1 MPGPL
6 DGVRVLE
13 MAGLGATPFGVM
25 LLADLGADVV
35 RIDRP
40 AKAAAST
47 YEQARAAADPRKSVL
62 DRGRR
67 SVVVD
72 LKQPDGIDL
81 VLRLVESADVVV
93 EGYRPGVMERLG
105 LGPDVCLARNPRLVY
120 GRLTGWGQEGPLAQR
135 AGHDITYIALA
146 GALRNVAR
154 KGQPP
159 LPPLSLVGDMGGGGM
174 LLALGVVAAL
184 FESRSSGS
192 GQVVDAAMVDGA
204 STLLAMYFG
213 LLAQG
218 RWRDEAGVNFGD
230 TGAPYYDVYET
241 SDGGYLAVGPLE
253 GQFYDEMLQRMG
265 IDPAE
270 LPSRDDEA
278 QWPLLREFLA
288 QRFAERTRDEWE
300 KIFDGSDACVAPA
313 LSFTEAPRHP
323 HLVARSTYVERDGLV
338 QPAPSPRFSRT
349 PSELPKP
356 APQRGEHAD
365 AALHDWGVQDDDVA
379 QWRQS
384 GALR

>member
-40 AKAAAST
+40 AKVAAST

-72 LKQPDGIDL
+72 LKAPDGIEL
-81 VLRLVESADVVV
+81 VLRLVESADVLV

-105 LGPDVCLARNPRLVY
+105 LGPEPCMARNPRLVY

-135 AGHDITYIALA
+135 AGHDITYIAVA

-154 KGQPP
+154 EGQTP

-184 FESRSSGS
+184 FESRSSGR
-192 GQVVDAAMVDGA
+192 GQVVDAAMVDGV

-218 RWRDEAGVNFGD
+218 RWRDEPGVNFGD

-241 SDGGYLAVGPLE
+241 ADGGYLAVGPLE
-253 GQFYDEMLQRMG
+253 GQFYEEMLQRMG
-265 IDPAE
+265 IDPLTA
-270 LPSRDDEA
+270 PSREDEA
-278 QWPLLREFLA
+278 QWPVLREFLA
-288 QRFAERTRDEWE
+288 TRFAERTRDEWE
-300 KIFDGSDACVAPA
+300 KVFDGSDACVAPA
-313 LSFTEAPRHP
+313 LSFTEAPTHP

-349 PSELPKP
+349 PSALPSP
-356 APQRGEHAD
+356 APRRGEHAD
-365 AALHDWGVQDDDVA
+365 DALHDWGVPSVDTA
-379 QWRQS
+379 RWRES

>member
-1 MPGPL
+1 MAGPL

-35 RIDRP
+35 RVDRP
-40 AKAAAST
+40 AKAAAT
-47 YEQARAAADPRKSVL
+47 AYEQARAGADPRKSVL

-72 LKQPDGIDL
+72 LKQPSGIEF
-81 VLRLVESADVVV
+81 VLNLIESADVLV

-105 LGPDVCLARNPRLVY
+105 LGPQTCLARNPRLVY
-120 GRLTGWGQEGPLAQR
+120 GRLTGWGQAGPLAQR
-135 AGHDITYIALA
+135 AGHDITYIAVA

-154 KGQPP
+154 RGQAPI
-159 LPPLSLVGDMGGGGM
+159 PPLSLVGDMGGGGM

-184 FESRSSGS
+184 FESRSSGL

-204 STLLAMYFG
+204 STLLAMYYG

-218 RWRDEAGVNFGD
+218 RWRDEPGANFGD

-241 SDGGYLAVGPLE
+241 ADGGYLAVGPLE
-253 GQFYDEMLQRMG
+253 GDFYREMLERMG
-265 IDPAE
+265 IDPVTV
-270 LPSRDDEA
+270 PSRDDES
-278 QWPLLREFLA
+278 QWPELRALLTA
-288 QRFAERTRDEWE
+288 RFAEHTRDEWE

-313 LSFTEAPRHP
+313 LSFTEAPQHP
-323 HLVARSTYVERDGLV
+323 HLRARSTYVERDGLV
-338 QPAPSPRFSRT
+338 QPAPAPRFSRT
-349 PSELPKP
+349 ASQLPQP
-356 APQRGEHAD
+356 APKRGEHAD
-365 AALHDWGVQDDDVA
+365 TALRDWGVSAEQAA
-379 QWRQS
+379 QWRES

>member
-1 MPGPL
+1 
-6 DGVRVLE
+6 
-13 MAGLGATPFGVM
+13 
-25 LLADLGADVV
+25 
-35 RIDRP
+35 
-40 AKAAAST
+40 
-47 YEQARAAADPRKSVL
+47 
-62 DRGRR
+62 
-67 SVVVD
+67 
-72 LKQPDGIDL
+72 
-81 VLRLVESADVVV
+81 
-93 EGYRPGVMERLG
+93 MERLG
-105 LGPDVCLARNPRLVY
+105 LGPETCLARNPRLVY

-146 GALRNVAR
+146 GALRSVAR

-184 FESRSSGS
+184 LESRTSGR
-192 GQVVDAAMVDGA
+192 GQVIDAAMVDGA

-241 SDGGYLAVGPLE
+241 ADGGYLAVGPLE

-265 IDPAE
+265 IDPTAA
-270 LPSRDDEA
+270 PSREDEA
-278 QWPLLREFLA
+278 QWPALKELLA
-288 QRFAERTRDEWE
+288 ARFAEQTREEWE
-300 KIFDGSDACVAPA
+300 KVFDGSDACVAPA
-313 LSFTEAPRHP
+313 LSLTEAPQHP

-338 QPAPSPRFSRT
+338 QPAPAPRFSRT
-349 PSELPKP
+349 ASELPPP
-356 APQRGEHAD
+356 APERGEHAD
-365 AALHDWGVQDDDVA
+365 AALREWGVPADDVA
-379 QWRQS
+379 RWQES

>member
-6 DGVRVLE
+6 EGVRVLE

-25 LLADLGADVV
+25 LLADMGADVI

-47 YEQARAAADPRKSVL
+47 YEQERAAAAPHKSVL

-72 LKQPDGIDL
+72 LKQQDGIEL
-81 VLRLVESADVVV
+81 VLRLAESADVLV

-105 LGPDVCLARNPRLVY
+105 LGPQPCLARNPRLVY

-146 GALRNVAR
+146 GALRNIAR
-154 KGQPP
+154 QGQLP

-184 FESRSSGS
+184 FESRSSGQ
-192 GQVVDAAMVDGA
+192 GQIVDAAMVDGA

-213 LLAQG
+213 LIAQG

-241 SDGGYLAVGPLE
+241 ADGGFLAVGPLE
-253 GQFYDEMLQRMG
+253 GQFYAEMLQRMD
-265 IDPAE
+265 IDPASA
-270 LPSRDDEA
+270 PSREDES
-278 QWPLLREFLA
+278 QWPALRELLA
-288 QRFAERTRDEWE
+288 ARFAERTRNEWE
-300 KIFDGSDACVAPA
+300 KVFEGSDACVAPA

-338 QPAPSPRFSRT
+338 QPAPAPRFSRT
-349 PSELPKP
+349 SSELPAP
-356 APQRGEHAD
+356 APQRGEHAE
-365 AALHDWGVQDDDVA
+365 AALRDWGVPKEDMA
-379 QWRQS
+379 RWRET

>member
-1 MPGPL
+1 MSGPL

-40 AKAAAST
+40 AKVAASA
-47 YEQARAAADPRKSVL
+47 YEQERAGADPRKSVL

-72 LKQPDGIDL
+72 LKQPNAAEV
-81 VLRLVESADVVV
+81 VLKLVEAADVLV
-93 EGYRPGVMERLG
+93 EGFRPGVMERLG
-105 LGPDVCLARNPRLVY
+105 LGPEPCSARNPRLVY

-135 AGHDITYIALA
+135 AGHDITYIAVA

-154 KGQPP
+154 HGQAPV
-159 LPPLSLVGDMGGGGM
+159 PPLSLAGDMGGGGM

-184 FESRSSGS
+184 FEARASGR

-204 STLLAMYFG
+204 STLLAMYYG

-218 RWRDEAGVNFGD
+218 RWRDDPGTNFGD

-241 SDGGYLAVGPLE
+241 ADGGYMAVGPLE
-253 GQFYDEMLQRMG
+253 GEFYQQMLERLG
-265 IDPAE
+265 IEADAVP
-270 LPSRDDEA
+270 PRDDES
-278 QWPLLREFLA
+278 QWPALRELLAARFA
-288 QRFAERTRDEWE
+288 QRKRDEWE
-300 KIFDGSDACVAPA
+300 KIFEGSDACVAPA

-323 HLVARSTYVERDGLV
+323 HLAARATYVERDGLV

-349 PSELPKP
+349 ASVLPSP
-356 APQRGEHAD
+356 APVRGEGAED
-365 AALHDWGVQDDDVA
+365 ALHEWGVSRA
-379 QWRQS
+379 EAERWREC

>member
-40 AKAAAST
+40 VKAAAST

-81 VLRLVESADVVV
+81 VLRLVESADVLV

-105 LGPDVCLARNPRLVY
+105 LGPEPCMTRNPRLVY
-120 GRLTGWGQEGPLAQR
+120 GRLTGWGQDGPLAQR

-146 GALRNVAR
+146 GALRNIAR
-154 KGQPP
+154 QGQPP

-174 LLALGVVAAL
+174 LLALGVVSAL
-184 FESRSSGS
+184 FESRSSGR

-241 SDGGYLAVGPLE
+241 ADGGYLAVGPLE
-253 GQFYDEMLQRMG
+253 GQFYEEMLQRMD
-265 IDPAE
+265 IDPTT
-270 LPSRDDEA
+270 LPSRDDES

-288 QRFAERTRDEWE
+288 ARFAERTRDEWE
-300 KIFDGSDACVAPA
+300 KVFDGSDACVAPA

-338 QPAPSPRFSRT
+338 QPSPSPRFSRT
-349 PSELPKP
+349 ASELPPP
-356 APQRGEHAD
+356 APQRGEHAE
-365 AALHDWGVQDDDVA
+365 AALRDWGVASEEMDR
-379 QWRQS
+379 WRES